1 MQKKKNRRERE
12 RAGSF
17 YPFDGVPPS
26 LLHNTPPFFHG
37 AGQPGVSTSSS
48 YWNSDLSVK
57 WKRRKKKQTRRGKER
72 GEREEEGRGLA
83 TETRVGTS
91 RWKSISKSPERERTT
106 PTDAPP
112 LPPSIC
118 EFNGSDLL
126 NWVGAGVLSFFD
138 FLIFHF
144 APNPPHPPPSTSKS
158 IQMRFNVAAPLNN
171 IIQMIL
177 HIPPE
182 GKIAAVV
189 IWRERQILQGRHD
202 DDMPSSAQLSPVS
215 SFFLLLHLFVLLT
228 FVSQ

>member
-1 MQKKKNRRERE
+1 MEPANPVCRRR
-12 RAGSF
+12 
-17 YPFDGVPPS
+17 
-26 LLHNTPPFFHG
+26 LHIEIQTC
-37 AGQPGVSTSSS
+37 Q
-48 YWNSDLSVK
+48 WNGK
-57 WKRRKKKQTRRGKER
+57 EGRKKQTRRGKER

-189 IWRERQILQGRHD
+189 IWRERNYRAGMMMIC
-202 DDMPSSAQLSPVS
+202 PAFT
-215 SFFLLLHLFVLLT
+215 SFFFFFFFFIFLSYWHLLVNNPISGRLIRRIRFLSDSRRHNG
-228 FVSQ
+228 